1 MTKYKTIGSIKIN
14 QIIDESRLDNFLI
27 KIKELQDSNIWNKN
41 DILSLFRMV
50 LPSFNHIEMNKNLD
64 QKM

>member
-41 DILSLFRMV
+41 DILSLFHMV